1 MWSKECN
8 ECFDLCELFTYFPS
22 SWPDIVCLS
31 IYLSLYIYIGREHHE
46 MNILLFHELLDHV
59 ARVDRVLTSPGGS
72 LLLSGRSGVGRS
84 SAVSLVAHMHQI
96 DIVTPHISRSYS
108 LKHFKNDLKNVRN
121 VWCVANMHM
130 ISSIFHD
137 TL

>member
-1 MWSKECN
+1 MECIK
-8 ECFDLCELFTYFPS
+8 CFDLCELSPS
-22 SWPDIVCLS
+22 L
-31 IYLSLYIYIGREHHE
+31 LSLRVFSFFQFSLCTCTGRENNE
-46 MNILLFHELLDHV
+46 MDILLFHELLDHV

-108 LKHFKNDLKNVRN
+108 LKHFKNDLKNVR
-121 VWCVANMHM
+121 
-130 ISSIFHD
+130 II
-137 TL
+137 